1 MAKRST
7 SSSTDPAS
15 SPEDQDFTNSMRIVG
30 GVGWSSVM
38 TLGIGIVLVLIPQ
51 FPRTW
56 LWSVIPLW
64 VALSGLGLFL
74 QWSVARGPCPKCGFV
89 QSVPPTLKRCPNCR
103 SYIKAVDR
111 KIIKVG

>member
-1 MAKRST
+1 
-7 SSSTDPAS
+7 
-15 SPEDQDFTNSMRIVG
+15 MRIVG

-51 FPRTW
+51 FPRPW

-64 VALSGLGLFL
+64 VALSGLGVFL